1 MMRPEA
7 TLQRTIKRF
16 LETHGYRAVAC
27 SNGAVLAG
35 GPKQRAI
42 QMNTLKSMGL
52 LPGFPDLIV
61 YGPEGRIGHLEVKLE
76 GEKADKRQVECH
88 EWMNDWGHKVA
99 VVRSLED
106 VAETLLGWGW
116 Q

>member
-1 MMRPEA
+1 MRPEA
-7 TLQRTIKRF
+7 TLQRQIKRF
-16 LETHGYRAVAC
+16 IENCGYRAVAC

-35 GPKQRAI
+35 NAKQRAI

-61 YGPEGRIGHLEVKLE
+61 YGPEGRVAHLEVKIE
-76 GEKADKRQVECH
+76 GEKADPKQVACH
-88 EWMNDWGHKVA
+88 EWMQDWGHKVA

-106 VAETLLGWGW
+106 VAETLEGWGW